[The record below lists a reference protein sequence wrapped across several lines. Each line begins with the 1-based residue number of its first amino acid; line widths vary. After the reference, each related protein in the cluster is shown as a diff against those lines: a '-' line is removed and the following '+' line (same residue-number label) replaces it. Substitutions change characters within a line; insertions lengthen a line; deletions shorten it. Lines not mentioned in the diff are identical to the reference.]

1 IRAVAASHGW
11 SIDGIAIRELVPSE
25 QALEAGEQY
34 TVFHP
39 SEVELSDT
47 TEKILDDVDRLK
59 PSRTWVLALSGGA
72 LLGFLA
78 AFGLCGWQWFTL
90 FACAPAIAAPVT
102 AARLAA
108 TKWSTPDIYDE

>member
-1 IRAVAASHGW
+1 VLTAVLALATIGV
-11 SIDGIAIRELVPSE
+11 GIW
-25 QALEAGEQY
+25 AGF
-34 TVFHP
+34 VAP
-39 SEVELSDT
+39 
-47 TEKILDDVDRLK
+47 

-78 AFGLCGWQWFTL
+78 AFGFCGWQWFTL
-90 FACAPAIAAPVT
+90 LACAPAIAAPVT